1 MKKLIILLLAIL
13 TTCLINGIENNDL
26 AVWIVKATRII
37 PFDGWLVKDVRVKE
51 LLKTEEKYSI
61 LETNFNFQKN
71 IIDLYSK
78 DKEALQDSIVKLS
91 KRISFLLDMNKI
103 WITTSIICISFT
115 VISILCVVA
124 YFTANYYLGE
134 I

>member
-1 MKKLIILLLAIL
+1 MIILLLAIL
-13 TTCLINGIENNDL
+13 TTCLINGIEKNDL
-26 AVWIVKATRII
+26 AVWITKATRII

-78 DKEALQDSIVKLS
+78 DKETLQDNIVKLS

-115 VISILCVVA
+115 VISILGLVA

>member
-1 MKKLIILLLAIL
+1 MIILLLAIL
-13 TTCLINGIENNDL
+13 TTCLINGIEKNDF
-26 AVWIVKATRII
+26 AVWITKATRII

-51 LLKTEEKYSI
+51 LLKIEEKYSI

-78 DKEALQDSIVKLS
+78 DIVKLS

-115 VISILCVVA
+115 VISILGLVA

>member
-1 MKKLIILLLAIL
+1 MIILLLAIS
-13 TTCLINGIENNDL
+13 TTCLISGIEKNDF
-26 AVWIVKATRII
+26 AVWITRATRII

-61 LETNFNFQKN
+61 LETNFSFQKN
-71 IIDLYSK
+71 IIDIYSK
-78 DKEALQDSIVKLS
+78 DKEALKDNIFKLN

>member
-1 MKKLIILLLAIL
+1 MIILLLAIL